1 MEKEYNIFLTQI
13 AILLYYL
20 PHLLPNN
27 SCALSLCVKNRMKI
41 MNLANDDKILLQV
54 AELLIDG
61 FKETASW
68 NTLDSALAE
77 VHQSFGENRISRVAM
92 DKNEK
97 VLGWI
102 GGIEEYDGNVWELHP
117 LVVRRDCRKKGIGR
131 ALVADFEQQ
140 VKIRNGTTIRLG
152 TDDENNRTSLGG
164 IDLYPNVVDHL
175 LEIKNLRE
183 HPFEFYQKLGF
194 VITGVIPDANGFGK
208 PDNFMAKR
216 VL

>member
-1 MEKEYNIFLTQI
+1 MEITN
-13 AILLYYL
+13 
-20 PHLLPNN
+20 P
-27 SCALSLCVKNRMKI
+27 S
-41 MNLANDDKILLQV
+41 DDGLVRQM

-61 FKETASW
+61 FSDSGSDCWT
-68 NTLDSALAE
+68 TLESALKE
-77 VHQSFGENRISRVAM
+77 VHESLSENRISRVAI
-92 DKNEK
+92 DQSHN

-131 ALVADFEQQ
+131 ALVEDFEKQ
-140 VKIRNGTTIRLG
+140 VKLRGGIAIRLG

-164 IDLYPNVVDHL
+164 IDLYPDALAHL
-175 LEIKNLRE
+175 SKIKNLRE
-183 HPFEFYQKLGF
+183 HPFEFYQKIGF

-208 PDNFMAKR
+208 PDIFMAKR